1 MNNDDQNKDINEKS
15 NVDGV
20 EFLDTTEAEIE
31 KELAEEKPEV
41 PLEIPKHETVAGIEF
56 DEFSELPKMEE
67 KIEIGEVKSELVQAQ
82 SIPRKIG
89 NSQIPMHT
97 FSEDIAKAVKTG
109 GGKILREALTETDD
123 RTKQI
128 QMQGNRQLI
137 FSLAT
142 IFLFIAGIII
152 ILYFI
157 QPQEAPIY
165 IETPNTT
172 VRALISSE
180 NTYQIDVTDK
190 GKLNIVNEILA
201 TYKKETNIN
210 TIANIY
216 FVEQTPLGKKQLM
229 ANDFLA
235 LLRTTTPV
243 QLLASLDP
251 KFMFGTYV
259 GETTTPFL
267 IIKSNSLTDLSSGLR
282 SWESALLNDMYQLFQ
297 IKRGGIYNVF
307 EKSFEDVVV
316 ANKDGRA
323 VYDADR
329 NPVFMYVF
337 INDTTVVFTTNTTT
351 ATEVIRRY
359 ISPIL

>member
-1 MNNDDQNKDINEKS
+1 MTNDDQDKKINNDS
-15 NVDGV
+15 NVDGA

-31 KELAEEKPEV
+31 KELAEEKPEE

-56 DEFSELPKMEE
+56 DEFSELPKIEE
-67 KIEIGEVKSELVQAQ
+67 KMETVEPKPEQPIQ
-82 SIPRKIG
+82 RKIG

-128 QMQGNRQLI
+128 QMKGNRQLI

-165 IETPNTT
+165 IETPNTA

-180 NTYQIDVTDK
+180 NTHQIDVTDK
-190 GKLNIVNEILA
+190 GKLNVVNEIVA
-201 TYKKETNIN
+201 TYEKETNIN
-210 TIANIY
+210 TVANIY
-216 FVEQTPLGKKQLM
+216 FVEQSPLGKSQLTI
-229 ANDFLA
+229 NDFLA